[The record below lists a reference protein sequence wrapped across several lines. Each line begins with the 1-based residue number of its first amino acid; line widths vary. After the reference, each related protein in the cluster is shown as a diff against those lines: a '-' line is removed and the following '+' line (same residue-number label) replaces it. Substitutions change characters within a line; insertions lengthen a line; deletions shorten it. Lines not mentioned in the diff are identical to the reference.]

1 MDALAALRSCTYDP
15 TGATVAAL
23 TTSLPEAPGHD
34 RQYDYRFSWLRDAS
48 LAVSVA
54 SLLGQRGDATRYLRF
69 VHRVTGGRLDGTT
82 WRLVRDLA
90 NWATAEDPAVAQ
102 PSHGIWEK
110 RSAEPSCASTVPSA
124 AGWSSTARSPW
135 DGGTGRGTPAAPGPR
150 RGTRSPSRFGARSP
164 PTGCCRSANG
174 RTPRCPIPRPY

>member
-90 NWATAEDPAVAQ
+90 DRVTAEDPAVAQ

-110 RSAEPSCASTVPSA
+110 RSAEPSCASTVTIGRWLVLDRAVALGRWYRP
-124 AGWSSTARSPW
+124 WRS
-135 DGGTGRGTPAAPGPR
+135 RRAGPR
-150 RGTRSPSRFGARSP
+150 RGTRWPPGFGARSP
-164 PTGCCRSANG
+164 PTGCCRSATG
-174 RTPRCPIPRPY
+174 RTPRCPMPRPY